1 MPSCQAFNCT
11 NERGKC
17 QKSFFRIPNPNKDA
31 ETKRLCKQWITNLKN
46 GKLSIDT
53 FKAGDAKI
61 VCEDHFTA
69 ECFDRNAV
77 AESLNFHPKRK
88 RLLPNA
94 VPTLVNTGTVSG
106 QRKTVGANRSLGQQL
121 KRDRAKVSIINNI
134 SKHKTYIFF
143 KIN

>member
-31 ETKRLCKQWITNLKN
+31 ESKRLCKQWITNLKN

-94 VPTLVNTGTVSG
+94 VPTLVDTGTVSG

-121 KRDRAKVSIINNI
+121 KRNRAKVSIINII
-134 SKHKTYIFF
+134 SKYKTFF
-143 KIN
+143 QN